1 MPRDASPILCVV
13 RGPMLAIVC
22 EPCGRRGRYSVAR
35 PIEEHS
41 NAKLT
46 DLFCDAGLARAL
58 SLKLTMPRLW
68 RRGQRSRPLR
78 EVSMTETA
86 RDLVIVMTRGTD
98 HELSSVAFTIANG
111 GLTAGLK
118 VYAFLTSAAVDLVRK
133 RAIDLTHAPPL
144 DPLDVLVA
152 DFLKRGGVIWAC
164 PPCVKARGYTED
176 DFIEGVAIQG
186 ASAMHALIQ
195 KGAATLSF

>member
-1 MPRDASPILCVV
+1 MVAAFGAAKPRLAEGEESGFRQNAAAVPCDGSPILSVV

-68 RRGQRSRPLR
+68 AQPTKL
-78 EVSMTETA
+78 
-86 RDLVIVMTRGTD
+86 
-98 HELSSVAFTIANG
+98 
-111 GLTAGLK
+111 
-118 VYAFLTSAAVDLVRK
+118 
-133 RAIDLTHAPPL
+133 P
-144 DPLDVLVA
+144 
-152 DFLKRGGVIWAC
+152 
-164 PPCVKARGYTED
+164 
-176 DFIEGVAIQG
+176 
-186 ASAMHALIQ
+186 
-195 KGAATLSF
+195 